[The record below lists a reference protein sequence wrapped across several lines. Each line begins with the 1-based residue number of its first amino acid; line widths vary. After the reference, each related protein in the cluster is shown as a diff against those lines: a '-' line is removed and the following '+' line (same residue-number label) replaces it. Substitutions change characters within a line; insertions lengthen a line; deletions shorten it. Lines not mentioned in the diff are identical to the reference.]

1 MLTCPFGCG
10 GKEANMPQA
19 RTRAD
24 SNSPEAIALAEEM
37 RKGAYTREGTMVA
50 FPTCFPGATAPIVL
64 DESRITALDIPPA
77 GAIYGGT
84 SGRQAH
90 LFVASTHG
98 ITGIVFDI
106 GRSEEHTSELQS
118 L

>member
-10 GKEANMPQA
+10 GKEENMPQA

-50 FPTCFPGATAPIVL
+50 SPTGFPRAKAPIVL
-64 DESRITALDIPPA
+64 DKIPTAAWDIPPA

-98 ITGIVFDI
+98 ITGI
-106 GRSEEHTSELQS
+106 
-118 L
+118 